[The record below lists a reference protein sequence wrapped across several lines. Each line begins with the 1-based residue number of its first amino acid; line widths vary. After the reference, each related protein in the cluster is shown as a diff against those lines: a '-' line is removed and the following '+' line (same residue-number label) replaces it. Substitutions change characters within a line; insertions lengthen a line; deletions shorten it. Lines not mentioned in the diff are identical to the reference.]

1 MDEILHSHGRQ
12 ALPDAIPAEET
23 AGGAREG
30 AREQGRRPLL
40 DALIT
45 AGRKVGAVLHRAD
58 AAVAGRKAVRSEEHT
73 SELQSR

>member
-45 AGRKVGAVLHRAD
+45 AGRKVGWVSVLGHPEKFTRG
-58 AAVAGRKAVRSEEHT
+58 AGVCSF
-73 SELQSR
+73 